1 MRQIDNIISRAR
13 ERLPYQ
19 YRKTPWKC
27 IKDRRWILNSENE
40 LNAYLCAYGEMH
52 KVKCYSALQNFPYN
66 ELPQRIEIVDW
77 GCGQGVATICLMD
90 CLYDRGLLQ
99 RLKKVTLIEPS
110 QVAISRAA
118 ENINNA
124 LSGRNVEVKVLQKYL
139 PSSTPSISEIRSLE
153 MLYPGT
159 IHLFSN
165 ILDLTSVNLRA
176 TASIIEAGNGLQFI
190 VCMGPVNANAGRID
204 EFSAYFSNA
213 TLFSDICNPRFGI
226 TSDTYH
232 PFGCKTKGFYFTSSN
247 SQLQQSVVEGHYTDE
262 GAYDDYDL
270 TAMVR
275 NGLISEDLLRVY
287 QFLCQK
293 LSSND
298 KIFLNPDINGDKPDI
313 VVVRPGKGILVLD
326 IFDQDVSTYLNNN
339 GLLERNDES
348 RASPL
353 SRVFAYRDN
362 IIESHSTKILRA
374 TVTDNRAWYIVRPA
388 VWFTNSNR
396 IDIESTFIN
405 ENQHRKKGAP
415 RHHISGVITLSKD
428 DFNVPDIWNYLDLK
442 YNKNSFSKAA
452 CDEFLSI
459 LTPQWHAFNEG
470 DTEISLTRRQQ
481 DLSQSEPGRIMRVR
495 GCAGSGKTQV
505 LASTAVKCQLRTG
518 RPVLILT
525 YNITLANYIR
535 YRLGRVPADFPW
547 NKFYITNY
555 HNFFTTQA
563 KNHNRKI
570 NLASYGE
577 SDFFYD
583 IRDSLPKFSA
593 ILIDEAQDYSAN
605 WFSILYENFLEEGGE
620 FVVFGDENQD
630 IYRKHVFGVMPN
642 LGGHVWGRWTELN
655 IGHRVT
661 NQNIV
666 DLAVQFQNEF
676 LQNGDPIIPAEREL
690 AFDAIPKYCYLR
702 SDSSPDE
709 IVSRILGFVNSEQ
722 LDLSQTVILSQLTE
736 VLRDIEY
743 AYRAQTGRYSMTTC
757 ETKEVYAELLRK
769 ESGRV
774 TNKFKESIED
784 VRSNKKQHFTMVTDL
799 IKVSTIYSFKGWEA
813 DNFFLIIQD
822 AENPDSLENRP
833 EIIYTA
839 LTRARHNLYIINLGN
854 NQYHNFFQ
862 QHIL

>member
-1 MRQIDNIISRAR
+1 MRQIDGIIAKARAN
-13 ERLPYQ
+13 LPYQ
-19 YRKTPWKC
+19 YKRTPWTC
-27 IKDRRWILNSENE
+27 IKDRRWILSSEDE

-52 KVKCYSALQNFPYN
+52 KVKCFSALQNFPYDD
-66 ELPQRIEIVDW
+66 LPQRIEIIDW
-77 GCGQGVATICLMD
+77 GCGQGIATICLMD

-110 QVAISRAA
+110 PIALSRAT

-124 LSGRNVEVKVLQKYL
+124 LKGWNIEVETLQKYL
-139 PSSTPSISEIRSLE
+139 PSANPSMNEVRSLN
-153 MLYPGT
+153 MRFPGT

-165 ILDLTSVNLRA
+165 ILDLTAVSLRA
-176 TASIIEAGNGLQFI
+176 TASLIEAGHGSQFI
-190 VCMGPVNANAGRID
+190 VCMGPVNSNAGRID
-204 EFSAYFSNA
+204 EFSAYFSN
-213 TLFSDICNPRFGI
+213 TTIFSDICNPKFGI

-232 PFGCKTKGFYFTSSN
+232 PFGCKTKGFYFSSSN
-247 SQLQQSVVEGHYTDE
+247 SQIQNNVVEGHYTDE
-262 GAYDDYDL
+262 GAYDDYNL
-270 TAMVR
+270 EAMVR
-275 NGLISEDLLRVY
+275 NGLVSEDLLRVY

-293 LSSND
+293 LASND
-298 KIFLNPDINGDKPDI
+298 KIFLTPDIYGDKPDI

-326 IFDQDVSTYLNNN
+326 VFDQDVSTYLNNN

-362 IIESHSTKILRA
+362 IIESHSTKILKA

-388 VWFTNSNR
+388 VWFTKSNR
-396 IDIESTFIN
+396 IGIESTFIN
-405 ENQHRKKGAP
+405 ENQNKKEGTP

-428 DFNVPDIWNYLDLK
+428 DFNVPDIWNHLDLK

-470 DTEISLTRRQQ
+470 DTEIRLTRRQQ
-481 DLSQSEPGRIMRVR
+481 DLSQSESGRIMRVR

-547 NKFYITNY
+547 DKFYITNY
-555 HNFFTTQA
+555 HSFFTTQA
-563 KNHNRKI
+563 KNHNRKL

-577 SDFFYD
+577 SSFFD
-583 IRDSLPKFSA
+583 EIRDSLPKFSA

-605 WFSILYENFLEEGGE
+605 WFSILFDNFLEDGGE

-642 LGGHVWGRWTELN
+642 LGGHVWGRWNELN

-666 DLAVQFQNEF
+666 DLAVQFQNVF
-676 LQNGDPIIPAEREL
+676 LNNGDPIIPAEREL
-690 AFDAIPKYCYLR
+690 AFDAAPKYCYLNA
-702 SDSSPDE
+702 DSTPDS
-709 IVSRILGFVNSEQ
+709 IVSNILGYVNNDG
-722 LDLSQTVILSQLTE
+722 LDISKTAILSQMTE
-736 VLRDIEY
+736 VLRDIEF

-757 ETKEVYAELLRK
+757 ETKEVYAELLKK
-769 ESGRV
+769 ENGRV
-774 TNKFKESIED
+774 TNKFKESIDE
-784 VRSNKKQHFTMVTDL
+784 VRSNKKQHFTMVSDL
-799 IKVSTIYSFKGWEA
+799 IKISTIYSFKGWEA
-813 DNFFLIIQD
+813 DNVFLIIQD
-822 AENPDSLENRP
+822 ADTPDSLENRP

-854 NQYHNFFQ
+854 PQYHTFFQ
-862 QHIL
+862 QHII